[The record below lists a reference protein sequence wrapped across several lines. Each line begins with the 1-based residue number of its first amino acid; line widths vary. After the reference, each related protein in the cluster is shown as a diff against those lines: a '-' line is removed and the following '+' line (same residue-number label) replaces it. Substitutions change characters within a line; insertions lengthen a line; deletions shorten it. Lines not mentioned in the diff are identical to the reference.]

1 MTTILVIEDE
11 PAIRE
16 NVIET
21 LELEGFQVIGAENGR
36 AGVSAARSYL
46 PSLIICDI
54 MMPELNGYGVLHELR
69 SDNATANIPFMFL
82 TARADR
88 SDMRKGMELG
98 ADDYLV
104 KPFTTAELLAAV
116 DARIMRQATIEREFE
131 QKLDNLR
138 DNIILALPHELRTP
152 LTGIIGYSEMLM
164 MDFDTVSREQI
175 ISMVSS
181 IHKSGMRL
189 YRLIEN
195 YLLYAHL
202 EIMSQDQERVIA
214 LRNSPLTRTGSTIA
228 DAASQVAC
236 EFQRGDD
243 LSLELDD
250 APARIAQDSLAKV
263 TTELVNNAFK
273 FSLPGKPVYVQTFS
287 AGGSF
292 LLVVADQGRGI
303 PSDQIK
309 NIGAYMQFERAV
321 YEQQGLGLGLAL
333 VKRVVEMYGGQL
345 FVESAIGSGTTVTV
359 ALPG

>member
-1 MTTILVIEDE
+1 MAKILVIEDE

-36 AGVSAARSYL
+36 AGVSAARSHL
-46 PSLIICDI
+46 PNLIICDI

-69 SDNATANIPFMFL
+69 SDAATANIPFMFL

-88 SDMRKGMELG
+88 ADMRRGMELG

-116 DARIMRQATIEREFE
+116 DARIARQAMMAREYE
-131 QKLDNLR
+131 QKLENLR

-164 MDFDTVSREQI
+164 MDFDTIGRDQA
-175 ISMVSS
+175 ISMIAS

-202 EIMSQDQERVIA
+202 EIMAQDQERVLA
-214 LRNSPLTRTGSTIA
+214 LRDSAPIGTAAIIA
-228 DAASQVAC
+228 DAAAQTAS
-236 EFQRGDD
+236 EFRRSRD
-243 LSLELDD
+243 LCLELDNS
-250 APARIAQDSLAKV
+250 PARIAQDSLAKV
-263 TTELVNNAFK
+263 TVELVNNAFK
-273 FSLPGKPVYVQTFS
+273 FSTAGAPVYVQTLS

-303 PSDQIK
+303 PADQIN

-345 FVESAIGSGTTVTV
+345 FIESAVGSGTTVTV

>member
-1 MTTILVIEDE
+1 MAKILVIEDE

-36 AGVSAARSYL
+36 AGVSAARSHL
-46 PSLIICDI
+46 PNLIICDI

-69 SDNATANIPFMFL
+69 SDAATANIPFMFL

-88 SDMRKGMELG
+88 ADMRKGMELG
-98 ADDYLV
+98 ADDYLI

-116 DARIMRQATIEREFE
+116 DARIARQAMMAREYE
-131 QKLDNLR
+131 QKLENLR

-164 MDFDTVSREQI
+164 MDFDTIGRDQAINMIEA
-175 ISMVSS
+175 

-202 EIMSQDQERVIA
+202 EIVAQDQERILT
-214 LRNSPLTRTGSTIA
+214 LRDAAPISTAAIIA
-228 DAASQVAC
+228 DIAKQTAS
-236 EFQRGDD
+236 EFHRSRD
-243 LSLELDD
+243 LRLELDNSS
-250 APARIAQDSLAKV
+250 ARIAQDSLAKV
-263 TTELVNNAFK
+263 TLELVNNAFK
-273 FSLPGKPVYVQTFS
+273 FSTAGTSVYVQTLS

-303 PSDQIK
+303 PADQIN

-345 FVESAIGSGTTVTV
+345 FIESAVGSGTTVTV
-359 ALPG
+359 ALPS